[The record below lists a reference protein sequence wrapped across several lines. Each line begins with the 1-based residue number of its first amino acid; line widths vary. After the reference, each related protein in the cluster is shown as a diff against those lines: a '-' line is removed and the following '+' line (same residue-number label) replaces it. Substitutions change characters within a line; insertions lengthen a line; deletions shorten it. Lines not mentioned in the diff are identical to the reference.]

1 MTLRAEAGALPAKRG
16 DTLAGTDGFFAEL
29 RRRNVLRAAAL
40 YAAAAWL
47 LVQVATQVFPFF
59 DAPNWAIRGIVVAAL
74 IGFPFWLLLAWFY
87 ELTPE
92 GLKRES
98 EVAPEASITRAT
110 GRKLDFL
117 IIGVLAVA
125 VILLLTDRFVPN
137 KDGEDGAAIS
147 DTSIA
152 VLPLHNE
159 SGDPN
164 DQYFSDGLSEDLIT
178 ALAQFQ
184 GLKVIARDSAFRF
197 RDTGEDSKAIGA
209 KLGVAH
215 LLQGS
220 VRRAGGV
227 VRISANLVKAAD
239 GSTLW
244 SQRYD
249 RPYRDLFA
257 LQDEITKAVSGALQ
271 ARLLASDRAAIQS
284 EHPASGN
291 VAAYD
296 AVLQGNFYLDHRTD
310 ADTRKAIGY
319 YEQATVQD
327 PAYAFAWARL
337 AIARNTLLVVY
348 SPTPAERPQLVAAT
362 RAASATALKLDD
374 TLAEAHSAQGW
385 VLQTLDRDL
394 RSAALSL
401 QRAVRLAPQSSFA
414 VHRLATLQATRGR
427 LDEAVVIERQ
437 AITLNPLSSPAHYNL
452 GLDLAALK
460 RYPEA
465 EASFRKAIELQPLG
479 AQNHAFLAIVQLL
492 QGQAAAALASAQEE
506 SDPFWRTWALALVQ
520 GANGD
525 HAASDAALKQLIA
538 EDADDGGMQ
547 IAIVYA
553 YRQQPDKMFEWLD
566 RALAAGDGGVTE
578 LYHSPFVDRYQDD
591 PRFAALCR
599 KIGLP
604 TPDELKQSGRSG

>member
-1 MTLRAEAGALPAKRG
+1 MTLGAEAGALPAKRG

-98 EVAPEASITRAT
+98 EVTPEASITRST

-125 VILLLTDRFVPN
+125 VVLLLTDRFVLN

-147 DTSIA
+147 DKSIA

-348 SPTPAERPQLVAAT
+348 SPTPVERPHLVAAT

>member
-1 MTLRAEAGALPAKRG
+1 
-16 DTLAGTDGFFAEL
+16 
-29 RRRNVLRAAAL
+29 
-40 YAAAAWL
+40 
-47 LVQVATQVFPFF
+47 
-59 DAPNWAIRGIVVAAL
+59 
-74 IGFPFWLLLAWFY
+74 
-87 ELTPE
+87 
-92 GLKRES
+92 
-98 EVAPEASITRAT
+98 
-110 GRKLDFL
+110 
-117 IIGVLAVA
+117 
-125 VILLLTDRFVPN
+125 
-137 KDGEDGAAIS
+137 
-147 DTSIA
+147 
-152 VLPLHNE
+152 
-159 SGDPN
+159 
-164 DQYFSDGLSEDLIT
+164 
-178 ALAQFQ
+178 
-184 GLKVIARDSAFRF
+184 
-197 RDTGEDSKAIGA
+197 
-209 KLGVAH
+209 
-215 LLQGS
+215 
-220 VRRAGGV
+220 
-227 VRISANLVKAAD
+227 
-239 GSTLW
+239 
-244 SQRYD
+244 
-249 RPYRDLFA
+249 
-257 LQDEITKAVSGALQ
+257 
-271 ARLLASDRAAIQS
+271 
-284 EHPASGN
+284 
-291 VAAYD
+291 
-296 AVLQGNFYLDHRTD
+296 
-310 ADTRKAIGY
+310 
-319 YEQATVQD
+319 
-327 PAYAFAWARL
+327 
-337 AIARNTLLVVY
+337 VVY
-348 SPTPAERPQLVAAT
+348 SPTPVERPHLVAAT
-362 RAASATALKLDD
+362 RAASATALKLDAS
-374 TLAEAHSAQGW
+374 LAEAHSAQGW